1 MALTGLDIYKLL
13 PKTNCAKCGVPT
25 CLAFAMKLASGAA
38 TLDTCPDVSEEA
50 KAALS
55 SAAAPPMRKVT
66 IGTGEKAISVGEE
79 LVMYRH
85 EKTFVNSPGLALYLS
100 DTMDDATI
108 DLKLQEAVD
117 SSFDRIGQ
125 TLRGHAIAVDNKS
138 GDEAKY
144 LALIEKAKTKVGY
157 PLILMV
163 TDAAVA
169 DKALE
174 KVAADKPL
182 LYAATKDNY
191 EAFAGLATKHAVSL
205 AVKADNLDELADISA
220 KVSAAG
226 VKDIILDPGSRH
238 AGETHK
244 NLVQLRRAALKQK
257 FKDFGY
263 PVIVFPNE
271 ESEGDELM
279 ETMFASAYI
288 SKYGNIVMLSGFEP
302 WKVMSLATLI
312 QNVYTDPQRP
322 MQVEEGIYPIGNPGP
337 NSPVMLTTN
346 FSLTY
351 FIVTGEV
358 ESSKVDSWL
367 CVMAA
372 EGMSVLTAWAAGK
385 FTPEKIA
392 TFIKKSGVNEKVGHN
407 KLIIP
412 GYVAQISGE
421 LAEELPEWEVQV
433 GVREAGDIGH
443 YLRSWSSDAKVE
455 ALT

>member
-66 IGTGEKAISVGEE
+66 IGTGDNAISVGEE
-79 LVMYRH
+79 LVMFRH
-85 EKTFVNSPGLALYLS
+85 EKTFVNSPALGLYLS
-100 DTMDDATI
+100 DEMDEGTVDT
-108 DLKLQEAVD
+108 KLQEAVD
-117 SSFDRIGQ
+117 SKFDRIGQ
-125 TLRGHAIAVDNKS
+125 TLRGHVIAVDNKS
-138 GDEAKY
+138 GDESKY
-144 LALIEKAKTKVGY
+144 LALIEKAKAKVGY

-163 TDAAVA
+163 ADADIAG
-169 DKALE
+169 KALE

-191 EAFAGLATKHAVSL
+191 EVFAELANKHAVSL
-205 AVKADNLDELADISA
+205 VVKAENLDDLADLSN

-226 VKDIILDPGSRH
+226 VKDIILDPGSRVP
-238 AGETHK
+238 GETHK

-271 ESEGDELM
+271 ESEDDELM
-279 ETMFASAYI
+279 EAMYAAVYI
-288 SKYGNIVMLSGFEP
+288 SKYGNIIMLSGFEP

-322 MQVEEGIYPIGNPGP
+322 MQVEEGVYPIGNPSGE
-337 NSPVMLTTN
+337 SPVMLTTN

-367 CVMAA
+367 CVMGA

-392 TFIKKSGVNEKVGHN
+392 AFIKKSGIDEKVGHN

-433 GVREAGDIGH
+433 GVREAGDIGA
-443 YLRSWSSDAKVE
+443 YLRSWSAN
-455 ALT
+455 